1 MITEERELATI
12 ALARRAGLQ
21 SPEPVSPA
29 VKDVLDQKDQPP
41 TEGWWD

>member
-12 ALARRAGLQ
+12 ALARRAGQQ
-21 SPEPVSPA
+21 SAEPVSPA
-29 VKDVLDQKDQPP
+29 VQNVLAETDQQP